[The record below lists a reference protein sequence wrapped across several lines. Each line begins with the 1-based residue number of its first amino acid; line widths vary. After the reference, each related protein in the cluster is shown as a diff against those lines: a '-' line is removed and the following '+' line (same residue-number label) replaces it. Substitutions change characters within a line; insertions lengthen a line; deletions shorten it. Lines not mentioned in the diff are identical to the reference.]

1 MKILVLGG
9 DGYLGWPTCMSLSNE
24 GYEVFTVDNYSKRKI
39 ELEMGFEPLQKILPL
54 QQRAKL
60 WNKISGKKIKVFI
73 GDLCNHKFTYNFLKK
88 TQPDAIIHF
97 AEQPSAPYSMASR
110 EKAYFTQYNNVMG
123 NLNLLFGI
131 RKYCKETHLIKI
143 GTMGEYG
150 TPNIDIEEGWL
161 NIKHNGRK
169 EKILFPKKP
178 GSYYHLSKVFDS
190 YNIEFCCR
198 SWGLRTTDLNQ
209 GIVYGIET
217 NETILH
223 KDLATSFHYD
233 EVFGTILNRFISQS
247 VIGNDITVYGSG
259 KQIRSFLNIKDTM
272 QCIKIAL
279 KNSARKSEYR
289 VFNQFT
295 ECFSVNELAKK
306 IIKIG
311 KNHGS
316 KSKLKKIKNPRV
328 EMSEHYYNPKSTNL
342 KKLGLKPNLLSDDF
356 LNNFYKLVNKSKSNI
371 KKSAILPKISW

>member
-1 MKILVLGG
+1 
-9 DGYLGWPTCMSLSNE
+9 
-24 GYEVFTVDNYSKRKI
+24 
-39 ELEMGFEPLQKILPL
+39 
-54 QQRAKL
+54 
-60 WNKISGKKIKVFI
+60 
-73 GDLCNHKFTYNFLKK
+73 
-88 TQPDAIIHF
+88 
-97 AEQPSAPYSMASR
+97 MASR

-131 RKYCKETHLIKI
+131 RKYCKETHLIKL

-279 KNSARKSEYR
+279 KNKAKKSEYR

-316 KSKLKKIKNPRV
+316 KSKLIKIQNPRV

-356 LNNFYKLVNKSKSNI
+356 LNNFYKLVNQSKSNI

>member
-1 MKILVLGG
+1 MSVGAGAARATQLSLEAARCGAGKDGINIPGGENGDKNYMALG
-9 DGYLGWPTCMSLSNE
+9 
-24 GYEVFTVDNYSKRKI
+24 
-39 ELEMGFEPLQKILPL
+39 EPGCASWYPCPPEYYCPIGNGPC
-54 QQRAKL
+54 
-60 WNKISGKKIKVFI
+60 KK
-73 GDLCNHKFTYNFLKK
+73 
-88 TQPDAIIHF
+88 A
-97 AEQPSAPYSMASR
+97 
-110 EKAYFTQYNNVMG
+110 
-123 NLNLLFGI
+123 
-131 RKYCKETHLIKI
+131 
-143 GTMGEYG
+143 
-150 TPNIDIEEGWL
+150 
-161 NIKHNGRK
+161 
-169 EKILFPKKP
+169 KKP

-279 KNSARKSEYR
+279 KNKAKKSEYR

-316 KSKLKKIKNPRV
+316 KSKLIKIQNPRV

-356 LNNFYKLVNKSKSNI
+356 LNNFYKLVNQSKSNI